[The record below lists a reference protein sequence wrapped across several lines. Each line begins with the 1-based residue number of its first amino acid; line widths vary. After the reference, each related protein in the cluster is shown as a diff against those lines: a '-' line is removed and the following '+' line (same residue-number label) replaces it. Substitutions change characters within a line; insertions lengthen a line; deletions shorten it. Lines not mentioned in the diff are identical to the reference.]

1 MKNTIKN
8 IYYWW
13 LFWSI
18 AIFLIT
24 ALIFIFKLETF
35 NFILY
40 LLIYISF
47 FLWWFYVWKKYVK
60 KKFSWIL
67 TNIML
72 YFNLIVLFF
81 WVCWYSYFIF
91 FLSGFDWHLYVFYVL
106 YTLWFILLPYYHIFI
121 ISMMILYFIKSIF
134 FKKYKEEWFD
144 WLFFYAFYHSLA
156 WFVLSWLYQ
165 MIFDLVYKIFH

>member
-1 MKNTIKN
+1 MKNTLKN

-60 KKFSWIL
+60 KNFSWIL

-72 YFNLIVLFF
+72 CFNLIALFC
-81 WVCWYSYFIF
+81 WVCWYSYFLFPGTEIN
-91 FLSGFDWHLYVFYVL
+91 WYFYL
-106 YTLWFILLPYYHIFI
+106 NYMFYTFWFILFPVYHIFI
-121 ISMMILYFIKSIF
+121 LSMMILYFIKRIF

-156 WFVLSWLYQ
+156 WFVFSWLYQ
-165 MIFDLVYKIFH
+165 MIYNLVYKIFH

>member
-1 MKNTIKN
+1 MKNLLKN

-18 AIFLIT
+18 AIFLIS
-24 ALIFIFKLETF
+24 ASIFIFELKSF

-40 LLIYISF
+40 SLIYVIF
-47 FLWWFYVWKKYVK
+47 FLSWFYVWKKYVK
-60 KKFSWIL
+60 KNFSWIL

-72 YFNLIVLFF
+72 CFNLIALFC
-81 WVCWYSYFIF
+81 WVCWYSYFLFPGTEIN
-91 FLSGFDWHLYVFYVL
+91 WYFYL
-106 YTLWFILLPYYHIFI
+106 NYMFYTFWFILFPVYHIFVL
-121 ISMMILYFIKSIF
+121 SMMVLYFIKSIF

-156 WFVLSWLYQ
+156 WFVFSWLYQ
-165 MIFDLVYKIFH
+165 MIYNLVYKIFH